1 MVPKDQGMTCKSC
14 YWYAVC
20 WEHDRMYPCKD
31 FDSIYEK
38 KGSEP
43 DGQAEA
49 QDTWRTPRS
58 GKGFASAGGDD
69 AAEGSVALGDT
80 SRDHGR
86 P

>member
-20 WEHDRMYPCKD
+20 LERDRGYPCRS

-38 KGSEP
+38 KGRET
-43 DGQAEA
+43 DGQAN
-49 QDTWRTPRS
+49 TWCTPKS
-58 GKGFASAGGDD
+58 CEGTASAGGDY
-69 AAEGSVALGDT
+69 ASEGSVSLGDT